1 VPSLA
6 LKSIDFCFM
15 TEKKITDAPIDAV
28 IAWVDGNDPRL
39 VEKRNRFLAETAKKA
54 HPGAHP
60 TRFASINEIK
70 YCVLS
75 ILRFAPF
82 VRNIFI
88 VTDGQDPKLNED
100 IKKYFPE
107 RENSIRIVDHTE
119 IFEGYEKY
127 LPTFNSISIAHMV
140 WRIKGLSE
148 NFVYFNDDTFLV
160 KKMSPADWFIDNKPV
175 LHGKWVLSPFYRTLW
190 DNFRVII
197 NKFLLGNADY
207 KPRASFHLGQWNSA
221 ALLGFKLRYFKSS
234 HTPHT
239 VGKKLIEDYFKN
251 NEALLLKN
259 ISFRFRELGQ
269 FTFIALS
276 NHLQILARNKN
287 LAKPGLVYM
296 QPFNRSKEYI
306 DKKIKRCENHPEIKY
321 MCVQS
326 LEMSPVE
333 EQQKV
338 FSWLEKTLGLN

>member
-1 VPSLA
+1 MVRN
-6 LKSIDFCFM
+6 LKSEIDS
-15 TEKKITDAPIDAV
+15 PIDAV
-28 IAWVDGNDPRL
+28 ISWVDGDDPRL
-39 VEKRNRFLAETAKKA
+39 VEKRNRYLTGSITNA

-75 ILRFAPF
+75 ILKFAPF

-88 VTDGQDPKLNED
+88 VTDGQVPDVFED

-107 RENSIRIVDHTE
+107 KLGLIRIVDHTE

-160 KKMSPADWFIDNKPV
+160 KEMNPQDWFKENKPV
-175 LHGKWVLSPFYRTLW
+175 LRGRWVLSPFYRTLW
-190 DNFRVII
+190 DNFRIGI
-197 NKFLLGNADY
+197 NKYLLGNANY

-221 ALLGFKLRYFKSS
+221 SLLGFRMRYFKSS

-239 VGKKLIEDYFKN
+239 VARKKAEDFFNRNRSLIE
-251 NEALLLKN
+251 KN
-259 ISFRFRELGQ
+259 ISFRFRETNQ
-269 FTFIALS
+269 FTFISLS
-276 NHLQILARNKN
+276 NHLQLLDGNKN
-287 LAKPGLVYM
+287 ISKPGLVYV
-296 QPFNRSKEYI
+296 QPFNRSENYI
-306 DKKIKRCENHPEIKY
+306 DQKIQRCENSPEIKY

-326 LEMSPVE
+326 LELCSKE
-333 EQQKV
+333 EQEKV
-338 FSWLEKTLGLN
+338 FGWLEKIFGLQQ